1 MPGACG
7 GRTEVNEENAQS
19 NPDLIVAASPDEL
32 HPVGKLP
39 YGIAAHLR
47 EFGITTYSEL
57 SCLTPSD
64 LQLRLFNAGAIA
76 HLEAELNRRN
86 LTLRGE
92 QQPVAPFNP
101 TMPSPEPNPAQTPP
115 APNGGWHAGLTAK
128 VPPPAPLPPVFGPE
142 FGIPAC
148 WLAKEKG
155 KVSATAPLIAPHH
168 APFNPVPSVMW
179 PAAPEQASLRDQFA
193 MAALNGLM
201 ANLELSGGYRALN
214 IHEACTNVYALADGM
229 LKARAKGQGAK

>member
-1 MPGACG
+1 M
-7 GRTEVNEENAQS
+7 NEEQ

-57 SCLTPSD
+57 SSLTPSD

-76 HLEAELNRRN
+76 HLETELNRRN
-86 LTLRGE
+86 LTLGP

-101 TMPSPEPNPAQTPP
+101 TMPSPEPNPTKTTPEGWQTSDPTPP

-128 VPPPAPLPPVFGPE
+128 VPPAPLPPVFGPE

-155 KVSATAPLIAPHH
+155 RVSATAPLIAPHH
-168 APFNPVPSVMW
+168 AP
-179 PAAPEQASLRDQFA
+179 EQVSLRDQFA
-193 MAALNGLM
+193 MAALTGLM
-201 ANLELSGGYRALN
+201 ANLELSGAYRALN

-229 LKARAKGQGAK
+229 LKARAKGQGGAK